1 MKLGVW
7 LKIFRVLLGLFQGY
21 WRLVT
26 GFHGLTDEQ
35 KSREI
40 EAWARN
46 MLRIM
51 GVQVRTQGQP
61 ASGPV
66 LMAANHISWLDIL
79 VMLAAS
85 HCRFVAKADIRHW
98 PVLGTLTTGVGSLYI
113 ARESS
118 RDAMRVV
125 HQMAAALQNGDVL
138 AVFPE
143 GTTGD
148 GLRLLPFHANLL
160 QAAISADVPIQ
171 PIALRFVDAA
181 TGQPSLAPCY
191 IGEDTLVGS
200 IWRTLTA
207 PPLIACVTYG
217 KPEMAEGKTRR
228 EWAQSLHACIAA
240 LL

>member
-1 MKLGVW
+1 MKLRVW
-7 LKIFRVLLGLFQGY
+7 LKIVRVLFALLQGY

-26 GFHGLTDEQ
+26 GFSKLTQEQ

-40 EAWARN
+40 QAWARK
-46 MLRIM
+46 MLNIM
-51 GVQVRTQGQP
+51 GVEVRTQGKP
-61 ASGPV
+61 SAGPV

-79 VMLAAS
+79 VMLAAC
-85 HCRFVAKADIRHW
+85 HCRFVAKADIRKW
-98 PVLGTLTTGVGSLYI
+98 PLLGTLTTGVGSLYI

-125 HQMAAALQNGDVL
+125 HQMAAALKAGDVL

-148 GLRLLPFHANLL
+148 GQSLLPFHANLL

-171 PIALRFVDAA
+171 PIALRFADAQ
-181 TGQPSLAPCY
+181 TGQRSLAPCY
-191 IGEDTLVGS
+191 IGEDTLIGS
-200 IWRTLTA
+200 IWRTLSA
-207 PPLIACVTYG
+207 PPLLALVNYG
-217 KPEMAEGKTRR
+217 EPEMAQGKTRR
-228 EWAQSLHACIAA
+228 EWAQTLSASIAA